1 MGNFRDFLNS
11 KNYFEHL
18 QGSINNIDNEIEK
31 LKNNV
36 FEDDALDNL
45 TDTDAIDSDVDKAQ
59 DDADASNSDNS
70 DNDSD
75 QQDDTGQSENPED
88 QEPQDKKDK
97 QIEKQ
102 TFNNVLNSRYLKALT
117 KACNSFIRISNNKDY
132 GFEIPSDK
140 RSILVKR
147 PKLVACG
154 YQIPFALFNASPI
167 DGKLD
172 NVYSHLLDNVSVAN
186 ISSDYYGVN
195 FFIRNDFVITDTNTD
210 NYAEKLFNSVIDE
223 LKTSNKLTYDFLKT
237 AALNKIKNNQSIDDD
252 VIIGYMRMYNFACYI
267 SKNIIEPH
275 YKQNTLP
282 VFVSDRENLDIGS
295 MKRAAR

>member
-18 QGSINNIDNEIEK
+18 QDSIDNMDDEIEK
-31 LKNNV
+31 LKNNI

-45 TDTDAIDSDVDKAQ
+45 TDTDTIDSEVDKAQ
-59 DDADASNSDNS
+59 DDADASNSDNGS
-70 DNDSD
+70 DEQEDA
-75 QQDDTGQSENPED
+75 GGSENPED
-88 QEPQDKKDK
+88 QEPRDKKDE
-97 QIEKQ
+97 QIEKE
-102 TFNNVLNSRYLKALT
+102 TFSNLLNSQYLKSLT
-117 KACNSFIRISNNKDY
+117 RACNSFTRISNNKDY

-140 RSILVKR
+140 RSISVKH
-147 PKLVACG
+147 PKLVTCG
-154 YQIPFALFNASPI
+154 YQMPFALFNASPI
-167 DGKLD
+167 NGKLD
-172 NVYSHLLDNVSVAN
+172 NVRSHLLDNVSVAN

-210 NYAEKLFNSVIDE
+210 NYAEKLFNSVIEE

-237 AALNKIKNNQSIDDD
+237 AALNKIKDNQSIDDD
-252 VIIGYMRMYNFACYI
+252 VIIGYMRMYNFASYI

-282 VFVSDRENLDIGS
+282 VFVSDRENLDIGLI
-295 MKRAAR
+295 KRAAR